1 MIINLAAI
9 LVTAII
15 YLIHKK
21 MGISYKKQ
29 VIIVIGIMILGVIL
43 FKLIVFINHKL
54 VKKYTI
60 EEITNVSF
68 DDIVY
73 VKENYAEISSIEFKN
88 NYKNVMLRKEK
99 YIDEKIDEKIDEL
112 LNRNVSFSAIAIREY
127 KCYNKN
133 KKLLFTMFIQSTKYY
148 EINGKEYYVCYK

>member
-99 YIDEKIDEKIDEL
+99 YIDEKIDEL

-133 KKLLFTMFIQSTKYY
+133 KKLLFTMVIQSTKYY

>member
-29 VIIVIGIMILGVIL
+29 VIIVIGIMIFGVIL

-60 EEITNVSF
+60 EEITNS
-68 DDIVY
+68 
-73 VKENYAEISSIEFKN
+73 
-88 NYKNVMLRKEK
+88 
-99 YIDEKIDEKIDEL
+99 
-112 LNRNVSFSAIAIREY
+112 
-127 KCYNKN
+127 NKR
-133 KKLLFTMFIQSTKYY
+133 I
-148 EINGKEYYVCYK
+148 

>member
-9 LVTAII
+9 LVTAFI

-29 VIIVIGIMILGVIL
+29 VIIVLGIMILGVIL

-73 VKENYAEISSIEFKN
+73 VKENYA
-88 NYKNVMLRKEK
+88 
-99 YIDEKIDEKIDEL
+99 
-112 LNRNVSFSAIAIREY
+112 
-127 KCYNKN
+127 
-133 KKLLFTMFIQSTKYY
+133 
-148 EINGKEYYVCYK
+148 

>member
-1 MIINLAAI
+1 M
-9 LVTAII
+9 
-15 YLIHKK
+15 
-21 MGISYKKQ
+21 
-29 VIIVIGIMILGVIL
+29 
-43 FKLIVFINHKL
+43 
-54 VKKYTI
+54 KKYTI

-99 YIDEKIDEKIDEL
+99 YIDEKIDEL
-112 LNRNVSFSAIAIREY
+112 LNRNVSLSSIAIREY
-127 KCYNKN
+127 KSYNKN
-133 KKLLFTMFIQSTKYY
+133 KKLLFTMVIQSTKYY